1 MFVDKR
7 RKSRRILSDS
17 EVNVAPEASDL
28 LFESEDVAELLA
40 EVTGQVVD
48 VTADSNE
55 VVFSVGE
62 GDEAETFTVTAE
74 GDEEVLESSRRNFR
88 SKTAVSASRKP
99 ARTVSASTSRSAR
112 KPNRASRSI
121 RKIPSSKR

>member
-62 GDEAETFTVTAE
+62 GDEAETFPQFLHLVNRPEQFLHLQADLLGSLTELQDLFARFHRLKDNLYTRIMWMR
-74 GDEEVLESSRRNFR
+74 DEPLE
-88 SKTAVSASRKP
+88 
-99 ARTVSASTSRSAR
+99 
-112 KPNRASRSI
+112 
-121 RKIPSSKR
+121 